1 MPLMIATTIKP
12 DKHLWLKKSPDGDL
26 SWVAKRENATAFDKR
41 GANAAKAKLNDGAK
55 IYTF

>member
-26 SWVAKRENATAFDKR
+26 SWVAKRDPVATHKR
-41 GANAAKAKLNDGAK
+41 
-55 IYTF
+55 